1 MSTTAEY
8 DAFGPWIYE
17 VRTPEEVPRLFRS
30 YPIDLD
36 AAVLTIKVPRK
47 IDRRDANPSMDLY
60 DILLSLGPEKVT
72 VLRRR
77 GREYD
82 FREVPYAE
90 LQGVSEVIDLL
101 DGRLTLHADGGPVV
115 VRFNGSSSE
124 IVSHLVK
131 LVRGLYVSSGA
142 PSGGLPPAGPG
153 GEPSIADLE
162 RDLQILHRRLRR
174 EDGVDRTIAVQD
186 RHAVAASGTNAVARA
201 IARAWPTTLQSSIF
215 SIGERELQVIHRG
228 KPFVTGFK
236 PVHALGRTL
245 LPLERLAGVETRPN
259 DDHPDVTTLG
269 IRIGHVVHEF
279 VADDAVAVDIARR
292 LREVLTSRG

>member
-17 VRTPEEVPRLFRS
+17 VRTAEEVPRLFRT
-30 YPIDLD
+30 YPLDLD
-36 AAVLTIKVPRK
+36 AAILTIKVPRV

-82 FREVPYAE
+82 FREVPYGE

-131 LVRGLYVSSGA
+131 LIRGLYVTA
-142 PSGGLPPAGPG
+142 PPSDRPLSASPG
-153 GEPSIADLE
+153 GEPSLAEIE
-162 RDLQILHRRLRR
+162 RDLQLMHRRLRR
-174 EDGVDRTIAVQD
+174 ENGAERIIAVQD
-186 RHAVAASGTNAVARA
+186 RHAVVATGANAVSRA

-215 SIGERELQVIHRG
+215 SIGEQELQVLHRG
-228 KPFVTGFK
+228 KSFVTGFK
-236 PVHALGRTL
+236 PVHALARTL
-245 LPLERLAGVETRPN
+245 LPLERLSGVETRPN
-259 DDHPDVTTLG
+259 DDHPEVTTIG

-279 VADDAVAVDIARR
+279 VADDGVAAAVRQR
-292 LREVLTSRG
+292 LRALMPR